1 MKIIV
6 TGGLGFIGSNFIR
19 QRLQTHPQDEVIN
32 VDKITYASNP
42 LNLDLGSNARYSF
55 ARCDISSYESMRSM
69 VKESDCIVN
78 FAAES
83 HVDNS
88 IASSDQFVTSNIVGV
103 HNLLILSLEFGI
115 RFHQVSTD
123 EVFGSLPIA
132 SGDKFNEN
140 SPYNPRNPYSAT
152 KASADFLV
160 RSFYNTYKINATISN
175 CSNNYGRF
183 QHPEK
188 LIPKTILNALKN
200 ERIPI
205 YGKGN
210 QVRDWI
216 HVLDHSSALS
226 LILDKGEPGNT
237 YLVGG
242 NNDVSNI
249 SVVHLL
255 LRLLDKPGELV
266 QYVKDRPGH
275 DVRYAIETSQSLLDM
290 GWKRTINFEEGL
302 KDTIEHY
309 MQNRAIYENYEKW
322 ESGWN

>member
-42 LNLDLGSNARYSF
+42 LNLDLGSEARYSF
-55 ARCDISSYESMRSM
+55 ARCDISNYESMRSL

-103 HNLLILSLEFGI
+103 HNLLKLSLEFGI

-123 EVFGSLPIA
+123 EVFGSLPID
-132 SGDKFNEN
+132 SKNKFNEN

-188 LIPKTILNALKN
+188 LIPKTILNALNK
-200 ERIPI
+200 EKIPI

-249 SVVHLL
+249 SVVHIL

-275 DVRYAIETSQSLLDM
+275 DVRYAIETSRSLLDM
-290 GWKRTINFEEGL
+290 GWKRKINFEEGL

-309 MQNRAIYENYEKW
+309 RQNRAIYENYEKW

>member
-42 LNLDLGSNARYSF
+42 LNLDLASNARYSF
-55 ARCDISSYESMRSM
+55 ARCDISNYESMRPLI
-69 VKESDCIVN
+69 KESDCIVN

>member
-6 TGGLGFIGSNFIR
+6 TGGLGFIGSNFIK
-19 QRLQTHPQDEVIN
+19 QRLETHPQDDVIN

-42 LNLDLGSNARYSF
+42 LNLDLARNARYSF
-55 ARCDISSYESMRSM
+55 ARYDISSYESMRSL

-88 IASSDQFVTSNIVGV
+88 IASSDQFVASNILGV
-103 HNLLILSLEFGI
+103 HNLLKLSLEFGI

-123 EVFGSLPIA
+123 EVFGSLPID
-132 SGDKFNEN
+132 SRDKFNEN

-160 RSFYNTYKINATISN
+160 RSFYNTYRINATISN

-200 ERIPI
+200 EKIPI

-290 GWKRTINFEEGL
+290 GWKRKINFEDGL

-309 MQNRAIYENYEKW
+309 RQNRSIYENYEKW
-322 ESGWN
+322 ESEWN

>member
-42 LNLDLGSNARYSF
+42 LNLDLGSEARYSF
-55 ARCDISSYESMRSM
+55 ARCDISNYESMRSL

-88 IASSDQFVTSNIVGV
+88 IASSDQFVASNILGV
-103 HNLLILSLEFGI
+103 HNLLKLSLEFGI

-123 EVFGSLPIA
+123 EVFGSLPID
-132 SGDKFNEN
+132 SKNKFNEN

-309 MQNRAIYENYEKW
+309 MQNRAIYENYEEW

>member
-1 MKIIV
+1 MEEK
-6 TGGLGFIGSNFIR
+6 
-19 QRLQTHPQDEVIN
+19 
-32 VDKITYASNP
+32 
-42 LNLDLGSNARYSF
+42 
-55 ARCDISSYESMRSM
+55 
-69 VKESDCIVN
+69 
-78 FAAES
+78 
-83 HVDNS
+83 
-88 IASSDQFVTSNIVGV
+88 
-103 HNLLILSLEFGI
+103 
-115 RFHQVSTD
+115 
-123 EVFGSLPIA
+123 
-132 SGDKFNEN
+132 
-140 SPYNPRNPYSAT
+140 
-152 KASADFLV
+152 
-160 RSFYNTYKINATISN
+160 NT
-175 CSNNYGRF
+175 
-183 QHPEK
+183 P
-188 LIPKTILNALKN
+188 PNALKN
-200 ERIPI
+200 EKIPI

-255 LRLLDKPGELV
+255 LGLLDKPEELI

-290 GWKRTINFEEGL
+290 GWKRKISFEDGL

-309 MQNRAIYENYEKW
+309 RQNRAIYENYEKW